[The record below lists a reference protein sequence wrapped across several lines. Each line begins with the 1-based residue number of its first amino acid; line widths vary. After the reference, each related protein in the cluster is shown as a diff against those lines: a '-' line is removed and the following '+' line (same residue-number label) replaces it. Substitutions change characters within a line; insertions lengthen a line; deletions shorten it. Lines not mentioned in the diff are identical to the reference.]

1 MFTVKF
7 PVTCDSN
14 DTPIEKL
21 AAPLDSD
28 AACGMPAA
36 LRAQEDEKETS
47 GEG

>member
-1 MFTVKF
+1 MR
-7 PVTCDSN
+7 SN